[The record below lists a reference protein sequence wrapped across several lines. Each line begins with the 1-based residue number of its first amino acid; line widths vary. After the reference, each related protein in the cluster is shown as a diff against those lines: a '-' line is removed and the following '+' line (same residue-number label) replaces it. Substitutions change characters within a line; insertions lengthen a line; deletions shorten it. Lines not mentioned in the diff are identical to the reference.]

1 MNRKKA
7 LLLISAIEFLL
18 LAIICVLFVEGV
30 IKLAT
35 FIAIALV
42 LGVVSSAAII
52 VIVRK
57 LPPM

>member
-30 IKLAT
+30 IMLAT